1 MPCVYAH
8 FRKDND
14 APFYVGAGKTS
25 SRAHNFWHHS
35 RTDQH
40 KQIRKD
46 YGAYAS
52 VIEDFEDQKIAYFWE
67 QRWIKA
73 LRSEGYE
80 LVNLTDGGAGPLGR
94 KHSPETIA
102 KMKQGRNTPEARAR
116 SALGRLGKA
125 PSNKG
130 KTASDE
136 QKEKLRKAWVER
148 KKRPISDELR
158 EKGRIAAMKR
168 WHPQERI

>member
-73 LRSEGYE
+73 LRNNGYD
-80 LVNLTDGGAGPLGR
+80 LVNITDGGEGVPGLRMSDEA
-94 KHSPETIA
+94 KA
-102 KMKQGRNTPEARAR
+102 KMSSKKIGKTSPRKGVKLSEEQRAR
-116 SALGRLGKA
+116 IAENVKNLW
-125 PSNKG
+125 SNPEYRAHMSK
-130 KTASDE
+130 
-136 QKEKLRKAWVER
+136 VH
-148 KKRPISDELR
+148 KKKD
-158 EKGRIAAMKR
+158 KV
-168 WHPQERI
+168 